1 MFLFISD
8 TFWKIAI
15 IHIRHLKMSIEY
27 SLNKGIFPVFKQLI
41 FLTRWQYL
49 LKKGMFIGY
58 FKMSIFFWT
67 LFWWIVTVTYSEKNQ
82 IIISFKCHNKK
93 IPILASKGLKKR
105 KEVKFVCM
113 SSEIKISTQKSR
125 KTKYDFFIWKV
136 LSFNCKM
143 FHFV

>member
-93 IPILASKGLKKR
+93 NSNSCLKR
-105 KEVKFVCM
+105 FEETQR
-113 SSEIKISTQKSR
+113 SEICLHVIRNKNIHTKKSENKIWFLYLKSI
-125 KTKYDFFIWKV
+125 K
-136 LSFNCKM
+136 LQL
-143 FHFV
+143 